1 MKDIYATV
9 NEPLSQVTGY
19 SWTGRKVVDNGI
31 IANTYEKDGN
41 IKTII
46 INYTED
52 DVTVDGNTV
61 AKLSA
66 AVVEGGVK

>member
-1 MKDIYATV
+1 M
-9 NEPLSQVTGY
+9 SQVIGY
-19 SWTGRKVVDNGI
+19 SWTGRKVVEDGV

-41 IKTII
+41 TKTVI

-52 DVTVDGNTV
+52 EVTVNGNKV

-66 AVVEGGVK
+66 VVVEGGVQ